1 MTFTALLSPLAGE
14 IALAFY
20 CYDYFNLGQ
29 EGAEKFKN
37 DSTSLKESSLKVR
50 KVSSAQQLSRVLSLW
65 FEIDH
70 MISRMTKLASRSYF
84 ENRERLLFYL

>member
-14 IALAFY
+14 ITLAFY
-20 CYDYFNLGQ
+20 CYDYSNLGQ

-84 ENRERLLFYL
+84 ESRERLLFYL

>member
-14 IALAFY
+14 ITLAFY
-20 CYDYFNLGQ
+20 CYDYSNLGQ
-29 EGAEKFKN
+29 EGAFKN
-37 DSTSLKESSLKVR
+37 DSTSLKESSLKGR

-84 ENRERLLFYL
+84 ESRERLLFYL